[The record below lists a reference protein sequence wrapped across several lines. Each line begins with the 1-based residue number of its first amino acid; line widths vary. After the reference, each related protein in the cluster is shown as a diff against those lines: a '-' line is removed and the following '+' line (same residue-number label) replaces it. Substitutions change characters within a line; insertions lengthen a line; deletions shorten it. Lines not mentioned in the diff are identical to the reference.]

1 MTWITRMGPA
11 FALIAVISLTPHMA
25 HATEA
30 FSGARDLKGWC
41 DNMDM
46 DDVHWGLCV
55 GSITAVHDAAMTY
68 QGFEDMSQ
76 LVCTT
81 DTTTRGHVVMAVRTY
96 MDAHPEDLDYSLGD
110 VVLAALVEEFP
121 CD

>member
-1 MTWITRMGPA
+1 MTWTFRA
-11 FALIAVISLTPHMA
+11 ATALFLFAVINFTPQA
-25 HATEA
+25 TLATEA

-55 GSITAVHDAAMTY
+55 GSVTAAHDVAMTY

-76 LVCTT
+76 LICTT
-81 DTTTRGHVVMAVRTY
+81 TTTTRGNVVMAVRAY
-96 MDAHPEDLDYSLGD
+96 MDDHPEDLDYSLGD
-110 VVLAALVEEFP
+110 VVLAALIEKFP